1 MEWTA
6 YLWII
11 LTIALMYF
19 MILRPQKKK
28 EKADR
33 MLRNSLKAGDSIV
46 TIGGFTGKVLQVKD
60 DTVVF
65 ETGADRTKLT
75 VMKWAI
81 QSKQSDS
88 TEKVEAKAE
97 VKTDGKAETAEKA
110 E

>member
-6 YLWII
+6 YLWIL

-33 MLRNSLKAGDSIV
+33 MLRNNLKAGDSII
-46 TIGGFTGKVLQVKD
+46 TIGGFTGRVLQVKD

-81 QSKQSDS
+81 QSKQSEPS
-88 TEKVEAKAE
+88 EKVEAKAE
-97 VKTDGKAETAEKA
+97 TKAEAAAKDE
-110 E
+110 